1 MSSIKITIQPP
12 VIAHRGASYIA
23 PENTLASFRKAKEQ
37 GATWVEFD
45 VMLSADNEIV
55 VIHDETLDRTTNG
68 KGLVIDYPYS
78 YLKTLDAGSWFD
90 SAFSNQHIP
99 TLIEVIH
106 LLNELNLSANVEI
119 KAQIGKE
126 ELTVKKVLDI
136 LDVYWNNKNQVLISS
151 FSLVILNLVRQ
162 YSKERALGFLMDEW
176 DDQWEAVCDRLNCIT
191 VNVNNG
197 ILNPENVALIKKSQR
212 LLLAYTVNDSVRAK
226 ELFSW
231 GVDGVFSD
239 VVKLLPAM

>member
-1 MSSIKITIQPP
+1 MSFINFSIQPP
-12 VIAHRGASYIA
+12 VIAHRGASAVA
-23 PENTLASFRKAKEQ
+23 PENTLASFRKAKEL

-78 YLKTLDAGSWFD
+78 YLKTFDAGSWFD
-90 SAFSNQHIP
+90 PVFSNQHIP
-99 TLIEVIH
+99 TFIEVIH

-126 ELTVKKVLDI
+126 EFTVKKVLDI
-136 LDVYWNNKNQVLISS
+136 LHTHWKNNENQVLISS
-151 FSLVILNLVRQ
+151 FSLIILNLVRQ
-162 YSKERALGFLMDEW
+162 YSKESALGFLMDEW
-176 DDQWEAVCDRLNCIT
+176 DDQWEVVCDRLHCAT
-191 VNVNNG
+191 VNVNHC
-197 ILNPENVALIKKSQR
+197 ILNPENIALIKQSQR
-212 LLLAYTVNDSVRAK
+212 LLLAYTVNDPFKAK

-231 GVDGVFSD
+231 GVDAVFSD
-239 VVKLLPAM
+239 VVKLS